1 MMINCS
7 DKHKIKI
14 GCVINARRGGAVER
28 PQACVWVCVRVF
40 VCVVVFAKFPNCEVS
55 NLSLAH

>member
-7 DKHKIKI
+7 DKHKTKKLEVCLVKI
-14 GCVINARRGGAVER
+14 FFHI
-28 PQACVWVCVRVF
+28 
-40 VCVVVFAKFPNCEVS
+40 VVFAKFPNCEVS